1 MSKSLPILPEISA
14 DNAKGEIKHIYQS
27 IETALSV
34 RLVNL
39 VYRHLATVPGA
50 LEWAWYTVG
59 EPFQA
64 GIFAERSKVLIPSAR
79 GQQRHSI
86 SMEAAGLTAE
96 DANNVIRTLDA
107 YSRANPINAVSLR
120 VIALALE
127 SGRAASAA
135 PIEAPSRV
143 DLPTL
148 LPMSPLDSLDP
159 IATALMHR
167 LARLTT
173 GRESKIVP
181 SLFRHFAPWPVL
193 LAQLA
198 DWMEDLNDG
207 GVIDDQAARVFD
219 MADDIAQDIF
229 GSLPPPGGDAIL
241 PDPATR
247 QTLVAT
253 IEMFPPTISR
263 MIVIVGL
270 LRSALSADIRSG

>member
-1 MSKSLPILPEISA
+1 M
-14 DNAKGEIKHIYQS
+14 
-27 IETALSV
+27 
-34 RLVNL
+34 
-39 VYRHLATVPGA
+39 LA
-50 LEWAWYTVG
+50 
-59 EPFQA
+59 
-64 GIFAERSKVLIPSAR
+64 VLILTTLVMLKCGRRALTTVSDTLESTGNDGDGAVA
-79 GQQRHSI
+79 SI
-86 SMEAAGLTAE
+86 KETVKEDLEEQAAEEMKAAAE
-96 DANNVIRTLDA
+96 DASKPKRRLV
-107 YSRANPINAVSLR
+107 VQ
-120 VIALALE
+120 IALFISSFGVKFKILISLYQVLTGLGVVFNIPYPDNYVE
-127 SGRAASAA
+127 WLRRISA
-135 PIEAPSRV
+135 INI

-167 LARLTT
+167 LAHLTT

-193 LAQLA
+193 LVQLA

-229 GSLPPPGGDAIL
+229 GSLLPPGGDAIL

-253 IEMFPPTISR
+253 IEMFPPTICR
-263 MIVIVGL
+263 MIVIAGL

>member
-1 MSKSLPILPEISA
+1 MSKSLPTLPEISA

-27 IETALSV
+27 IETALGV

-86 SMEAAGLTAE
+86 SMEAAGLTVE

-107 YSRANPINAVSLR
+107 YNRANPMNAVSLR

-135 PIEAPSRV
+135 PVEAPSRV

-167 LARLTT
+167 LAHLTT

-193 LAQLA
+193 LVQLA

-229 GSLPPPGGDAIL
+229 GSLLPPGGDAIL

-253 IEMFPPTISR
+253 IEMFPPTICR
-263 MIVIVGL
+263 MIVIAGL